1 MILRLT
7 ITIST
12 NHIIMIK
19 RRPGLLSTNGKRQ
32 FQQYFTDGQSSVIHE
47 EKNSCNQNAIDD
59 QFVSLLDKE

>member
-19 RRPGLLSTNGKRQ
+19 RRPGLLSTNGK
-32 FQQYFTDGQSSVIHE
+32 GSSSNTLQMVVIHE